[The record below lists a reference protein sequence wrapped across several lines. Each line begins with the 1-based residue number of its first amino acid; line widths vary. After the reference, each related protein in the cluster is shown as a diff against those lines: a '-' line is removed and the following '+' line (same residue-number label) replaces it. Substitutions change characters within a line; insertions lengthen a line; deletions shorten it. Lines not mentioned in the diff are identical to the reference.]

1 MDNICPFLVRWLTLK
16 NFFNKKRPQRSKILG
31 SQWVIKEL
39 GKGNFMIKLYLFFN
53 LFLSLFVASCS
64 KQVIKHQ
71 VDGNVIQK
79 ELIKYVSITWKLNT
93 KYITNLPPNIKEKI
107 IKSCNSTKFTLVK
120 ISTIDFEKTKG
131 TFRCN

>member
-1 MDNICPFLVRWLTLK
+1 
-16 NFFNKKRPQRSKILG
+16 
-31 SQWVIKEL
+31 
-39 GKGNFMIKLYLFFN
+39 MIKLYLFFN
-53 LFLSLFVASCS
+53 LFLVLFVTSCS
-64 KQVIKHQ
+64 TQVIKHQ

-79 ELIKYVSITWKLNT
+79 ELIKYVSVTWKLNT